1 MDDMLIQESHTNKIL
16 PTNHCEI
23 LECAVRIVH

>member
-1 MDDMLIQESHTNKIL
+1 MDDMLIQESHANEIL
-16 PTNHCEI
+16 PTNHREI